1 MLLLDIVAVEAVVDA
16 VGDDIDSLKSIH
28 EISQYLTRDS
38 VVETQMPVVSWVWEK
53 LSLSWE
59 RQLN

>member
-38 VVETQMPVVSWVWEK
+38 VVETQMPFVS
-53 LSLSWE
+53 
-59 RQLN
+59 